1 LAIVVLQLW
10 FIYLFTCISL
20 GIFIIPAPS
29 TNHLLFTL
37 IIFTFIKKFDHSES
51 FAFTVKKPFF
61 SDDKTIGEKQ
71 KICAKNDIPV
81 GGTKSFVLKND
92 SVPYILIHTEEGEFY
107 AYEQKCTHLSCAV
120 YYKPGTLKIECPCH
134 NGWFDVKTG
143 EVLQGPPPRPLKK
156 LVVTLQGDDIFV
168 QHPKTENV

>member
-1 LAIVVLQLW
+1 
-10 FIYLFTCISL
+10 
-20 GIFIIPAPS
+20 
-29 TNHLLFTL
+29 
-37 IIFTFIKKFDHSES
+37 
-51 FAFTVKKPFF
+51 
-61 SDDKTIGEKQ
+61 
-71 KICAKNDIPV
+71 
-81 GGTKSFVLKND
+81 
-92 SVPYILIHTEEGEFY
+92 
-107 AYEQKCTHLSCAV
+107 V

>member
-1 LAIVVLQLW
+1 MENEDKHWKQDFPINRGEAIQVSRRDFAKLLAVV
-10 FIYLFTCISL
+10 SGGMVL
-20 GIFIIPAPS
+20 GNGIIAAK
-29 TNHLLFTL
+29 
-37 IIFTFIKKFDHSES
+37 TF
-51 FAFTVKKPFF
+51 FF
-61 SDDKTIGEKQ
+61 FFKTIGEKQ

>member
-1 LAIVVLQLW
+1 MENEDKHWKQDFPINRGEAIQVSRRDFAKLLAVV
-10 FIYLFTCISL
+10 SGGMVL
-20 GIFIIPAPS
+20 GNGIIAAK
-29 TNHLLFTL
+29 T
-37 IIFTFIKKFDHSES
+37 
-51 FAFTVKKPFF
+51 FF

-120 YYKPGTLKIECPCH
+120 YYKPGSGQIICPCH
-134 NGWFDVKTG
+134 EGHFDAKTG
-143 EVLQGPPPRPLKK
+143 DVLAGPPPRPLPRLEV
-156 LVVTLQGDDIFV
+156 LVKEQTIFV
-168 QHPKTENV
+168 KAYENEIG

>member
-1 LAIVVLQLW
+1 MENEDKHWKQDFPINRGEAIQVSRRDFAKLLAVV
-10 FIYLFTCISL
+10 SGGMVL
-20 GIFIIPAPS
+20 GNGIIAAK
-29 TNHLLFTL
+29 T
-37 IIFTFIKKFDHSES
+37 
-51 FAFTVKKPFF
+51 FF

-107 AYEQKCTHLSCAV
+107 AYEQKCRHLSCAV
-120 YYKPGTLKIECPCH
+120 YYKPGTLKIEGPCH